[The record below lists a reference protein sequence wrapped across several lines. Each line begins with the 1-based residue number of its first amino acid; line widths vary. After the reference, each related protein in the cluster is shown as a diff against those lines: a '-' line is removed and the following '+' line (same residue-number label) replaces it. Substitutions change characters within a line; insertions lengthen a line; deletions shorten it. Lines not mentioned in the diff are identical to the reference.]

1 MTQAS
6 SPEKDL
12 GNDEIDLVQERLEAA
27 LLRSD
32 GDILNEMVAPD
43 THIASNLRASFYA
56 GRPE

>member
-1 MTQAS
+1 VTQGS

-12 GNDEIDLVQERLEAA
+12 VNDEIDLVQERLDAA

-32 GDILNEMVAPD
+32 GDILNEMVARA
-43 THIASNLRASFYA
+43 THIASNLRASVYA